1 MCTGAVSMERA
12 AARGMPHLGV
22 TNACWPALL
31 VPLDDWCDPT
41 SPDEDVDDDDDVDDV
56 GEMIVLLVSLLL
68 FDSLLLGCC
77 VIAVEDE
84 TSDVDV
90 CDAFV

>member
-22 TNACWPALL
+22 TNVCWPPLL
-31 VPLDDWCDPT
+31 VPFDDWCAPT
-41 SPDEDVDDDDDVDDV
+41 CPDEDVDEDDDVDDV

-68 FDSLLLGCC
+68 LFDSLLLGCC
-77 VIAVEDE
+77 VIAVEVDE
-84 TSDVDV
+84 TSD
-90 CDAFV
+90 AFV